1 MNLLPQFQEE
11 ENKKFDVLMR
21 KMYISG
27 LLDGREKANT
37 HIRVK
42 DIINGMN
49 TTETATFL
57 QEMDKTL
64 SSSHSRLI
72 DKIVEMIEREKCTGR
87 FSPPFTRETFEGK
100 DSLGY
105 DVITKNIHNSALSLI
120 QSKLKQ

>member
-1 MNLLPQFQEE
+1 MKSLLPQFQEE

-42 DIINGMN
+42 DIMNGMN
-49 TTETATFL
+49 TTETVTFL
-57 QEMDKTL
+57 EEMDKTL

-72 DKIVEMIEREKCTGR
+72 DKIVEMVEEKAEFWKKQKAIRYPEYVKGINKCG
-87 FSPPFTRETFEGK
+87 EE
-100 DSLGY
+100 
-105 DVITKNIHNSALSLI
+105 LSDFI

>member
-1 MNLLPQFQEE
+1 MESNNTMKSLLPQFQEE

-27 LLDGREKANT
+27 LLDGRVKANT

-42 DIINGMN
+42 DIMNGMN
-49 TTETATFL
+49 TTETVTFL
-57 QEMDKTL
+57 EEMDKTL

-72 DKIVEMIEREKCTGR
+72 DKIVEMVEEKAEFWKKQKAIRYPEYVKGINKCG
-87 FSPPFTRETFEGK
+87 EE
-100 DSLGY
+100 
-105 DVITKNIHNSALSLI
+105 LSDFI